1 MDEQA
6 LIATLNQLIET
17 SRDGELGFRTCA
29 EHASS
34 AELKLLF
41 RARAEDCRQAGAE
54 LQALVVQQ
62 GGTAEDRGSIAGALH
77 RGWLATKGALT
88 GFSDAAL
95 LEEAERGEDVALAHY
110 RQAMEQ
116 ALTPDVHAVVSRQ
129 LQGVLRNHE
138 QVRELRNQARALASR

>member
-6 LIATLNQLIET
+6 LINTLNQLIET

-54 LQALVVQQ
+54 LQALVVQH
-62 GGTAEDRGSIAGALH
+62 GGTAEDRGSIGGALH
-77 RGWLATKGALT
+77 RGWVATKAALT
-88 GFSDAAL
+88 GYSDPAL
-95 LEEAERGEDVALAHY
+95 LEEAERGEDVALTHY
-110 RQAMEQ
+110 RK
-116 ALTPDVHAVVSRQ
+116 ALAQDLPQDAQAVVSRQ
-129 LQGVLRNHE
+129 LLGVGRNHD
-138 QVRELRNQARALASR
+138 QIRDLRDQARVVASR